1 MKRQIGKKEGDKKS
15 MVGVPILL
23 NLIKLEFLSSCL
35 LVNRLVGAR
44 ARVLDAWSGRASFV
58 KIFVFFSL
66 PRM

>member
-1 MKRQIGKKEGDKKS
+1 

-58 KIFVFFSL
+58 KIFVFFRYEGCSGDGCDGDEE
-66 PRM
+66 